1 MRNVRSA
8 LKPGGTLM
16 FITWRAL
23 ADNPWL
29 EVPKAVVSRFLPPP
43 GDDAQSCGPGPFSMA
58 SPELVRTQLAAA
70 GFTDCSFER
79 IDGPVMIGRDL
90 EQAVEF
96 QLALGPAGEIFREAG
111 ALAEARREDIVAAL
125 HTELARHARAD
136 GVWMDSS
143 SWTIC
148 ARNPR

>member
-1 MRNVRSA
+1 M
-8 LKPGGTLM
+8 LPG
-16 FITWRAL
+16 
-23 ADNPWL
+23 
-29 EVPKAVVSRFLPPP
+29 EV
-43 GDDAQSCGPGPFSMA
+43 
-58 SPELVRTQLAAA
+58 
-70 GFTDCSFER
+70 ER
-79 IDGPVMIGRDL
+79 
-90 EQAVEF
+90 
-96 QLALGPAGEIFREAG
+96 